1 MNADL
6 MQRWAAL
13 TKALEGDTA
22 TLQSLRKAQMLLV
35 AGCWVMVLAAV
46 ALKLMGALTQIVF
59 MLGVLGACC
68 GGASLLVGRKLAT
81 VRRRAESR
89 RDEMQHMIEV
99 VQRQE
104 QSARIPLCIGFAN
117 LSGADLDD
125 IAAEDARAL
134 GPLFM
139 RARVTA
145 HGQIP
150 SAEVLFVYAHLNE
163 DGTLKGPKPTGI
175 RQIVQATHAAIVVL
189 ASPNTEASIQNA
201 IGLRGPKSANLVFTL
216 GRNGSGFPRFF
227 TALFEKMQTGQDML
241 SAWAAIAP
249 QHPDAQPADA
259 PSTLLVAEGGKI
271 AFPPA

>member
-46 ALKLMGALTQIVF
+46 ALKLTGALTQIVF

-68 GGASLLVGRKLAT
+68 GGGSLLVGRKLAT

-104 QSARIPLCIGFAN
+104 QPVLVAAHAQQFCPHP
-117 LSGADLDD
+117 GA
-125 IAAEDARAL
+125 
-134 GPLFM
+134 F
-139 RARVTA
+139 
-145 HGQIP
+145 
-150 SAEVLFVYAHLNE
+150 
-163 DGTLKGPKPTGI
+163 LKIEGLL
-175 RQIVQATHAAIVVL
+175 RLL
-189 ASPNTEASIQNA
+189 ASK
-201 IGLRGPKSANLVFTL
+201 G
-216 GRNGSGFPRFF
+216 
-227 TALFEKMQTGQDML
+227 
-241 SAWAAIAP
+241 
-249 QHPDAQPADA
+249 
-259 PSTLLVAEGGKI
+259 
-271 AFPPA
+271 